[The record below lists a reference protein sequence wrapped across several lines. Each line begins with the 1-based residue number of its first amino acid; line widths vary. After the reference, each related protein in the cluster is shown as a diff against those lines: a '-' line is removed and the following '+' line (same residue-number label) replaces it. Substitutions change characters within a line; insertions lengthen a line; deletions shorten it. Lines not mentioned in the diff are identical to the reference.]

1 MRIGELA
8 AAADVTAKTIRFYET
23 TGVLPAPTR
32 QASGY
37 RAYDHGAVDRIAFVK
52 AAQAAGLTL
61 AQIRDVISARDSS
74 GAPCQHVAALLEQH
88 AVELQRRI
96 SELTALLTQVR
107 RLGQRANTLDPAQC
121 DPALVCHVIPTAAHE
136 GASPG

>member
-8 AAADVTAKTIRFYET
+8 AAAGVTTKTIRFYED
-23 TGVLPAPTR
+23 TGVLPAPSR

-37 RAYDHGAVDRIAFVK
+37 RQYDHGAVDRLAFVK

-61 AQIRDVISARDSS
+61 AQVRDIIAARDSS

-88 AVELQRRI
+88 AVELEQRI
-96 SELTALLTQVR
+96 AELTALLTQVR
-107 RLGQRANTLDPAQC
+107 RLGQRATNLDPAHC
-121 DPALVCHVIPTAAHE
+121 HPAQVCQIIPTTASE
-136 GASPG
+136 GPSPN